1 MAVKTIDNRI
11 RLWALLDDDDRLG
24 KAVGLQRRLQQTL
37 LRRRHVIR
45 VVVVGA
51 TSSCLTHSTQS
62 TGCERKGL

>member
-37 LRRRHVIR
+37 FG
-45 VVVVGA
+45 GA
-51 TSSCLTHSTQS
+51 TLF
-62 TGCERKGL
+62 GL

>member
-45 VVVVGA
+45 VVVVGEI
-51 TSSCLTHSTQS
+51 SSCLTHSTQS